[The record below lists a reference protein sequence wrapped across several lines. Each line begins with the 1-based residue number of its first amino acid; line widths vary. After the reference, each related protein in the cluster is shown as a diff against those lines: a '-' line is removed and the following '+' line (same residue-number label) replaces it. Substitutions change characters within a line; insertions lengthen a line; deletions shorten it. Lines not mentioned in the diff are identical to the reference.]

1 MLQELL
7 DYFKKINGIDPTDTS
22 QDDILLL
29 YLGTALEV
37 AKIKACNWDKWD
49 NINDLPAPILLGIME
64 MIKLMQTRSGIVDSG
79 VKSESIGGM
88 SQTFFDVGLMT
99 SDDYFKSAYDLF
111 GMYCRAKNAL
121 NFRRAKRG

>member
-7 DYFKKINGIDPTDTS
+7 EYFKKINGIDPADKS
-22 QDDILLL
+22 QDEILLL

-49 NINDLPAPILLGIME
+49 NLNDLPAPILLGIME
-64 MIKLMQTRSGIVDSG
+64 MIKLMQTRDGIVDSG

-111 GMYCRAKNAL
+111 SMYCRAKNAL

>member
-7 DYFKKINGIDPTDTS
+7 EYFKKINGIDPADKS
-22 QDDILLL
+22 QDEILLL

-49 NINDLPAPILLGIME
+49 NLNDLPAPILLGIME
-64 MIKLMQTRSGIVDSG
+64 MIKLMQTRDGIVDSG

>member
-7 DYFKKINGIDPTDTS
+7 EYFKKINGIDPTDTS
-22 QDDILLL
+22 QDEILLL

-37 AKIKACNWDKWD
+37 AKIKACNWDKWG

-64 MIKLMQTRSGIVDSG
+64 MINLMQTRSGIVESG